1 MRTMK
6 LAAALACAA
15 LAACGGKT
23 KDKGTMG
30 SGAGSSSSSSMAGM
44 DMGSGSGSDMAMG
57 AGSASAVETK
67 PAPPPPPPP
76 KTIEEDV
83 ARYQEC
89 FGFFN
94 DAKWDDFKK
103 CWSAD
108 GVSEA
113 PGSNMPPN
121 QGPDA
126 IVGFLQAER
135 GAFPDEHGDLQLVLA
150 NGNHLVGVVLITGT
164 NNGPMKT
171 PMGDMPATKKKIGF
185 LFAHQIEFNPQ
196 GEASHEWAFA
206 DSATMMAQLGA
217 SKMPARKAMT
227 KGAASPE
234 IVIAKNDDA
243 EKANVA
249 AFQAAVDA
257 FNKQD
262 AKEFGDTLDKKVM
275 WSDQGEA
282 KDVDQKGA
290 VKDAQGF
297 WKGFSD
303 VKISPDAMWGAGD
316 YVVMTGTIGGTNDG
330 DIPAMKMK
338 KTGKSFTSPFLHVVK
353 VAGGKITKSWIFYD
367 SMSMAAQLGM
377 LPAPK
382 PAK

>member
-1 MRTMK
+1 MRKTT
-6 LAAALACAA
+6 LAATLAWAA

-23 KDKGTMG
+23 KDKAT
-30 SGAGSSSSSSMAGM
+30 
-44 DMGSGSGSDMAMG
+44 MGSGSGSSMGDMNMG
-57 AGSASAVETK
+57 SGSSMGSDMVGSGSASAVETK

-76 KTIEEDV
+76 KTTEEDI

-94 DAKWDDFKK
+94 DGKWDDFKK
-103 CWSAD
+103 CWASD

-113 PGSNMPPN
+113 PGSGMPPN

-126 IVGFLQAER
+126 IVGFLQTER
-135 GAFPDEHGDLQLVLA
+135 TAFPDEHGDLQLVLA

-171 PMGDMPATKKKIGF
+171 PAGDMPATKKKIGF
-185 LFAHQIEFNPQ
+185 LFAHQIDFNPQ
-196 GEASHEWAFA
+196 GEASHETAFA
-206 DSATMMAQLGA
+206 DTPTLLGQLGV

-249 AFQAAVDA
+249 VFQAAVDA
-257 FNKQD
+257 FNKHD
-262 AKEFGDTLDKKVM
+262 AKAFGDTLDKKVV
-275 WSDQGEA
+275 WSDLAEP
-282 KDVDQKGA
+282 KDLDMKGA
-290 VKDAQGF
+290 VKDAQSF

-330 DIPAMKMK
+330 DLPAMKMK
-338 KTGKSFTSPFLHVVK
+338 KTGKSFSSPFMHIVK
-353 VAGGKITKSWIFYD
+353 VGGGKITKSWIFYD
-367 SMSMAAQLGM
+367 SMGFAMQLGM
-377 LPAPK
+377 MPGPGGGK
-382 PAK
+382 GSK